1 MLAILVNTALIG
13 VTRRAGSRGPLP
25 RSAGPRGCRCTA
37 RHADTCVTAAGIV
50 ESVGEGVTSVAVGDH
65 VIPCYIPQCNSCKF
79 CDSGK
84 TNLCSK
90 IRVTQ
95 VHHGRTYAGCTWCEP
110 LGQWTWCARA
120 VVRVRC
126 RSRVLTCCSR
136 LPCWRC
142 LCPPLHGSVRAVQPR
157 ALLHRLMVAF
167 VCVVACISQGA
178 GFMPDGTSRFSCR
191 GEVSGQANRSRG
203 RHLPPCRLDWS
214 R

>member
-1 MLAILVNTALIG
+1 MS
-13 VTRRAGSRGPLP
+13 SRCTS
-25 RSAGPRGCRCTA
+25 RSAEAASSGTNDGGVVVVCCPLLRRPPSRRVACSPRC
-37 RHADTCVTAAGIV
+37 
-50 ESVGEGVTSVAVGDH
+50 
-65 VIPCYIPQCNSCKF
+65 PCSASSL
-79 CDSGK
+79 SGK

-95 VHHGRTYAGCTWCEP
+95 VHHGRTCDGCTWGEP

-191 GEVSGQANRSRG
+191 GEVSGQANKPRG